1 MMDDD
6 FFLNDDDLAAD
17 NQLSIVDE
25 AKIKLAKE
33 IEKVAKD
40 LEENINYNEKSDS
53 ENNLKILSNHLTALI
68 SMFEIDT
75 FNLSDEEIQ
84 ERIDEVIKQTTQLT
98 FANIDDVIPE
108 MEESTDTQVSD
119 DNDDNLDW

>member
-40 LEENINYNEKSDS
+40 LEENIKYNEKSDS

>member
-53 ENNLKILSNHLTALI
+53 ENNLRILSNHLTALI

-108 MEESTDTQVSD
+108 MEESTDTEVSD

>member
-53 ENNLKILSNHLTALI
+53 ENNLRILSNHLTALI

-75 FNLSDEEIQ
+75 FNLSDEEVQ

-108 MEESTDTQVSD
+108 MEESTDTEISD